1 FFKIYPERKQGYE
14 DLSKLIEEINN
25 GLNSLDMNDI
35 KNLDWV
41 NAKNSELN
49 RKHNHYLKDTTF
61 LQKKKNKS

>member
-1 FFKIYPERKQGYE
+1 FKIYPGRKQGYE

-25 GLNSLDMNDI
+25 GLKSLDMNDI

-49 RKHNHYLKDTTF
+49 RKHKHYLKDITF
-61 LQKKKNKS
+61 LKKKKIKS

>member
-1 FFKIYPERKQGYE
+1 FKIYPERKQGYE
-14 DLSKLIEEINN
+14 DLSKLIEEIKK

-49 RKHNHYLKDTTF
+49 EKHRHYLKDTNF
-61 LQKKKNKS
+61 FKKKKNKS